1 MIKLFP
7 CIYSPVL
14 IYKKDINGKNST
26 ARQIQVVWKTQADLY
41 SPYCGMMRCKYW
53 GNQFT
58 KKKDCMVYSHKLSW
72 INTSS
77 LPVDPSRFWS
87 WFHCY
92 AHVTTKSHYLFYG
105 CTAVLP
111 ILCTLCTS
119 CFYITAQSRSSVNC
133 PAMNCQAWR
142 EWSKDH
148 SHQLTRI
155 QRFLQ

>member
-111 ILCTLCTS
+111 IICTLCTS
-119 CFYITAQSRSSVNC
+119 FFILPLRHVHLWIILNIIERLCIKNVTS
-133 PAMNCQAWR
+133 
-142 EWSKDH
+142 
-148 SHQLTRI
+148 L
-155 QRFLQ
+155 LQ